1 MSNESLQ
8 LNKHW
13 TLGEPLGDGGYGK
26 VVAATGEDGTRAAV
40 KLVPKKPGASRELLF
55 VDLALPGQAVRNV
68 VPVLDSGETEDAYA
82 IVMPLAEES
91 LRDRLESIGGPLSL
105 EQALAVLT
113 DVATAWPTST
123 GGWCTGISGRR
134 TCSSSMA
141 PGVWPTSASPG
152 TARQPQPRRPTSGRG
167 P

>member
-1 MSNESLQ
+1 MRVSNESLQ

-105 EQALAVLT
+105 EQALAVPGHEVGDGQPRLI
-113 DVATAWPTST
+113 AGEPPS
-123 GGWCTGISGRR
+123 
-134 TCSSSMA
+134 
-141 PGVWPTSASPG
+141 GVWLVEGPHPFGGS
-152 TARQPQPRRPTSGRG
+152 RG
-167 P
+167 PR